1 MDRGGSRRRT
11 AVARAALAAVAV
23 FAAGG
28 LALAARDDPDPPVDA
43 APTTTSSPPEG
54 GAPAPGATTS
64 TVVST
69 TTTLVDESRILLA
82 WTSGGLPPGFSALA
96 AGRPEVERIAVVRG
110 GQADLLS
117 SRAAD
122 GTQVDAA
129 PPGWA
134 LPLDVVAV
142 DPAAYAGFTDD
153 VADRALVAALQPGQ
167 ALLTASSAELRGIDV
182 GGTLELRGGAVVV
195 VGIVA
200 DSSGAESELVIH
212 VDDAERFGVATERFV
227 LMVHDPA
234 GRAALDAAL
243 VDHAAPAPV
252 HLRTPADTTRLRHGD
267 SVVPAVQVKRAFGEF
282 AYRDR
287 EGRAVEIDPAWVE
300 ANIVTAPVPILGQVR
315 CHRAMIEPL
324 ATALGQLEAEG
335 LAHVVDRATFAGC
348 WNARRMVPGSPLSK
362 HSWGIALD
370 INVDGDP
377 RGSYD
382 TQHPRLVELMRA
394 AGFAWGGD
402 WLVADPAH
410 YELDP

>member
-1 MDRGGSRRRT
+1 MLAAIATLVLAAG
-11 AVARAALAAVAV
+11 ALALVT
-23 FAAGG
+23 G
-28 LALAARDDPDPPVDA
+28 DDPDPPAEA
-43 APTTTSSPPEG
+43 APTSTSSSAQG
-54 GAPAPGATTS
+54 TGPAPDA
-64 TVVST
+64 T
-69 TTTLVDESRILLA
+69 TTTAEPTTTTTVVDESRILLA

-96 AGRPEVERIAVVRG
+96 AGRPEVERLDVVRG

-117 SRAAD
+117 SRTAD

-129 PPGWA
+129 PAGWA
-134 LPLDVVAV
+134 FPLDVVAV
-142 DPAAYAGFTDD
+142 EPADHASFVNDPG
-153 VADRALVAALQPGQ
+153 DRALVAALQPGE
-167 ALLTASSAELRGIDV
+167 ALLTASSAELRRIDV

-195 VGIVA
+195 AGVIA
-200 DSSGAESELVIH
+200 DRAGAESELVIH
-212 VDDAERFGVATERFV
+212 SADAERFGVGTERFV

-234 GRAALDAAL
+234 QRAALDAAL
-243 VDHAAPAPV
+243 VEHAAPDPV

-267 SVVPAVQVKRAFGEF
+267 SVVPVVQVKRAFGEF
-282 AYRDR
+282 AFRDR

-315 CHRAMIEPL
+315 CHRSMIEPL
-324 ATALGQLEAEG
+324 STALGRLEAEG

-348 WNARRMVPGSPLSK
+348 WNARRMVVGSPLSK

-370 INVDGDP
+370 INVDGNP
-377 RGSYD
+377 RGSYE
-382 TQHPRLVELMRA
+382 TQHPRLVELMRD